1 MLERFKKEFLY
12 TNAPQ
17 FYGKTSARTFQ
28 HAVKKDITDNTYSI
42 YAYAGTPHPSN
53 GILKYHLIAVA
64 ENEDKVIRFFDGPT
78 LRKLFTTEEREELQQ
93 ISGGKLF
100 TYKQVKADF
109 LLALK
114 GEWPQESLHPLPGIV
129 SQKEEECYKR
139 DIIAHM
145 FDSESIPIDEQ
156 LCDGLSGLE
165 KIDCF
170 ESDLLIFD
178 ESDGWYREISLRWL
192 ASVLDAQYPYFDIQH
207 EKKMYMETLDREGK
221 KMLADPNG
229 LLARY
234 LDMRAAVQGH
244 EVVNVEFR
252 SNDNTT
258 EHIDVYAKAF
268 EDGQC
273 SLCTDSPCVDVE
285 EYYAGEDSALDTLA
299 DKLTSASFEDEGD
312 VGLWIDRAGVL
323 SIRDQNT
330 GELLWTLQET

>member
-1 MLERFKKEFLY
+1 
-12 TNAPQ
+12 
-17 FYGKTSARTFQ
+17 
-28 HAVKKDITDNTYSI
+28 
-42 YAYAGTPHPSN
+42 
-53 GILKYHLIAVA
+53 
-64 ENEDKVIRFFDGPT
+64 
-78 LRKLFTTEEREELQQ
+78 
-93 ISGGKLF
+93 
-100 TYKQVKADF
+100 
-109 LLALK
+109 
-114 GEWPQESLHPLPGIV
+114 
-129 SQKEEECYKR
+129 
-139 DIIAHM
+139 
-145 FDSESIPIDEQ
+145 
-156 LCDGLSGLE
+156 
-165 KIDCF
+165 
-170 ESDLLIFD
+170 
-178 ESDGWYREISLRWL
+178 
-192 ASVLDAQYPYFDIQH
+192 
-207 EKKMYMETLDREGK
+207 MYMETLDREGK

-312 VGLWIDRAGVL
+312 VGLWIDRADVL